1 MSKIISIKNI
11 SVIGCSG
18 SIGKQCADI
27 VRLYPER
34 FSLRAV
40 AANKDVCEAVRQANE
55 FGVKYVAFSDTSV
68 ADEYNLSGCKAE
80 LLLGEEGILK
90 ICEDP
95 ESDIIVMS
103 VSGFAGIKY
112 TLHALKC
119 GKRVAV
125 ATKEVLV
132 SAGAIIKQ
140 YIALYGGSIVP
151 IDSEHSAVMQCI
163 EAGGRE
169 NVNKIILTASGG
181 PFRKMCLEDL
191 YKVTPKDALA
201 HPTWNM
207 GKKITIDSA
216 TLMNKGLEVI
226 EASVLFDCDA
236 DDIQVAVHPQS
247 IIHSMVEFKD
257 GSTVALLDNADM
269 RNPILYALSYPE
281 REIRKTPPFDIF
293 SLPPLTFERPDF
305 SRFKCLSLAY
315 DVLNKGGIYP
325 CVMNAAN
332 EKAVELFLN
341 EKIGFMDIY
350 DFVSKRVEETANI
363 SEPTLLDIIE
373 ADRYARR

>member
-1 MSKIISIKNI
+1 
-11 SVIGCSG
+11 
-18 SIGKQCADI
+18 
-27 VRLYPER
+27 
-34 FSLRAV
+34 
-40 AANKDVCEAVRQANE
+40 
-55 FGVKYVAFSDTSV
+55 
-68 ADEYNLSGCKAE
+68 
-80 LLLGEEGILK
+80 
-90 ICEDP
+90 
-95 ESDIIVMS
+95 
-103 VSGFAGIKY
+103 
-112 TLHALKC
+112 
-119 GKRVAV
+119 
-125 ATKEVLV
+125 
-132 SAGAIIKQ
+132 
-140 YIALYGGSIVP
+140 
-151 IDSEHSAVMQCI
+151 
-163 EAGGRE
+163 
-169 NVNKIILTASGG
+169 
-181 PFRKMCLEDL
+181 
-191 YKVTPKDALA
+191 
-201 HPTWNM
+201 
-207 GKKITIDSA
+207 
-216 TLMNKGLEVI
+216 MNKGLEVI

-350 DFVSKRVEETANI
+350 DFVSKLRPDTRTAVITLASNVTGKLLPVSRIANI
-363 SEPTLLDIIE
+363 CKNKGIVLICDAAQAAGCVPVNVNSLGIDVLCFAGHKSLYGPQGVGGILFRKGIEPECIMEGGNGINSASKLMEGLLPERLEAGTMNTPGICGLNAGISYVSKIGINEIFERNSELARLLTEKLSNIPGVTLYGLSDSKTPVVLFNKKGYMSEELAAVLGEKRICVRGGFHCAPLAHAALGTGDGGAVRVSMTFSNTVNEID
-373 ADRYARR
+373 AFVTVLNRI